1 MGKRFPLTTVIGI
14 AVAFISLRILDKVTD
29 WGGLLNA
36 VVALGIAL
44 GVVVIVVFIGGA
56 LGLTKQST
64 SPESRQS

>member
-56 LGLTKQST
+56 LGLTEQST

>member
-56 LGLTKQST
+56 LGLTEQSS
-64 SPESRQS
+64 SPESR

>member
-44 GVVVIVVFIGGA
+44 GVVVIVIFIGGA
-56 LGLTKQST
+56 LGLTEQST
-64 SPESRQS
+64 SQESRQS

>member
-14 AVAFISLRILDKVTD
+14 AAAFISLRILDKATD

-56 LGLTKQST
+56 LGLTEQSA
-64 SPESRQS
+64 SPESYQS

>member
-56 LGLTKQST
+56 LGLTEQSA
-64 SPESRQS
+64 SPESYQS